1 MNNTSPAAPTRL
13 RNWNDRPAV
22 ALDRRRLFHGVGAGA
37 VLAITGNRL
46 STRAAGK
53 ATTPTATLTAATST
67 TQVATT
73 ALVVNGITT
82 FSPINYG
89 AAGDGSTDDTTAVKA
104 AFTAAA
110 AVGGIV
116 DLGHYCFLTSS
127 PIPMPSGI
135 AIRGSQY
142 RAARGN
148 YGGYLKNVT
157 TDLFSVTGHVTSVHI
172 QDCTL
177 LAYAGYVFN
186 CASDAGVSEW
196 LISNSLLTQL
206 SANYGIFYMP
216 ANGIYIS
223 NTVRDSYL
231 SCGSG
236 NPNSQWYIVS
246 SGNAASV
253 NFWEN
258 SVISANGCTAP
269 FFYMANNSGTGYNSN
284 NVFRNLDVEVAP
296 GGVIKSLTCD
306 RLLIENVVVYDTPAF
321 SSSLFVTGAGSGGLR
336 SQNITIRDSGC
347 AGGTLGSGAYHVQC
361 GSSDASIILQ
371 NVYGQSGTGS
381 YRVPAAQTTI
391 ISGSSNT
398 APVFASS
405 GLGVGS
411 NAASR
416 YVGATVGGHPVTGT
430 YITGDWVVDHTGN
443 MWVCTAGGTPGSWA
457 QVGAAAASVGNVR
470 SAHICTPSDRYVFG
484 NATKAAF
491 KVTLPNAALYPGKVY
506 TVKKIDSSAHA
517 VTIVSTAGQTID
529 GAATYSLRSKY
540 SAVDLVSNGSD
551 WFVTAKL

>member
-1 MNNTSPAAPTRL
+1 
-13 RNWNDRPAV
+13 
-22 ALDRRRLFHGVGAGA
+22 VGAGA
-37 VLAITGNRL
+37 ALAITANRL
-46 STRAAGK
+46 TARAAGK
-53 ATTPTATLTAATST
+53 ATTLTGKLTAATAAARTST
-67 TQVATT
+67 TQVTTT
-73 ALVVNGITT
+73 ALVENGITT
-82 FSPINYG
+82 FSPISYG
-89 AAGDGSTDDTTAVKA
+89 AAGDGSTDDTTAVNS

-142 RAARGN
+142 QVRGGN
-148 YGGYLKNVT
+148 YGGYLKNFK
-157 TDLFSVTGHVTSVHI
+157 TDLFSVTGNVCTVHI

-186 CASDAGVSEW
+186 CASGAGVSEW
-196 LISNSLLTQL
+196 LISNSLLGQL
-206 SANYGIFYMP
+206 SARYGIFNMP
-216 ANGIYIS
+216 ANGTYIS
-223 NTVRDSYL
+223 NTVRDCIL
-231 SCGSG
+231 ASG
-236 NPNSQWYIVS
+236 RANPNSLWNIVS
-246 SGNAASV
+246 SSNAANS

-258 SVISANGCTAP
+258 CVISGNGCRAP
-269 FFYMANNSGTGYNSN
+269 FFYMENTSSSGYNSN
-284 NVFRNLDVEVAP
+284 NVFRNLDVENAP

-347 AGGTLGSGAYHVQC
+347 AGGTLGNGAYHVQC
-361 GSSDASIILQ
+361 GSRDGSIILQ
-371 NVYGQSGTGS
+371 NVYGQSGSPS
-381 YRVPAAQTTI
+381 YSVPAGQTTI
-391 ISGSSNT
+391 IRGSSNT

-405 GLGVGS
+405 GLGTGS

-416 YVGATVGGHPVTGT
+416 YVGATVGGHPPTGT
-430 YITGDWVVDHTGN
+430 YITGDWVVDRTGS
-443 MWVCTAGGTPGSWA
+443 MWVCTAGGTPGSWG
-457 QVGAAAASVGNVR
+457 QVGAAAASVANVQA
-470 SAHICTPSDRYVFG
+470 AHTCTRSDRYVLA
-484 NATKAAF
+484 NAAKAAF
-491 KVTLPNAALYPGKVY
+491 TVTLPNPALCPGKTY

-529 GAATYSLRSKY
+529 GATTYHLRSKY
-540 SAVDLVSNGSD
+540 SSVDLVSSGSD